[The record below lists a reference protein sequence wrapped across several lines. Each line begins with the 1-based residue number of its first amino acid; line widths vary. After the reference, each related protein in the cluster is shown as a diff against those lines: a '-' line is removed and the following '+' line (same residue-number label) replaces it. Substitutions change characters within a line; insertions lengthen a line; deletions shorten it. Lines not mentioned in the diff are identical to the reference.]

1 VGRGVASVG
10 ALVMVTSGAVTMA
23 APASA
28 VDTEIGRTLPASA
41 TQSAV
46 SYPGGGIAWNRAI
59 NHVGSRKRV
68 CGPLAGIG
76 SSSDD
81 VFLNIGRDYP
91 NPDRFTVVLWDVG
104 GVKPIAVGTTVCV
117 FGRISLYRGV
127 AEIQLR
133 SASDVKLY
141 R

>member
-1 VGRGVASVG
+1 
-10 ALVMVTSGAVTMA
+10 MVTSGGVPLAD
-23 APASA
+23 PASA
-28 VDTEIGRTLPASA
+28 VDAEVHLPLVVSA
-41 TQSAV
+41 PQSAS
-46 SYPGGGIAWNRAI
+46 SYPGGGIAWNKAI

-91 NPDRFTVVLWDVG
+91 DPGRFTVVLWDIG
-104 GVKPIAVGTTVCV
+104 GIKPIAAGTTVCV
-117 FGRISLYRGV
+117 SGRISLYRGV
-127 AEIQLR
+127 PQIQLR